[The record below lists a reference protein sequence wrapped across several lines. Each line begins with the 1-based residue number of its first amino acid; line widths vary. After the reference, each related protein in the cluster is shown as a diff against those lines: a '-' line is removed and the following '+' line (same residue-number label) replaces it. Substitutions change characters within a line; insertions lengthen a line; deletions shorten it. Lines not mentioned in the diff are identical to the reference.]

1 MEMVICLNGNPVSEP
16 LSGCDFIGEAWVKG
30 QELAEMLDVSCAL
43 VSAET
48 GEVIAFWEP

>member
-1 MEMVICLNGNPVSEP
+1 MQMMIYLDGKQIGGII
-16 LSGCDFIGEAWVKG
+16 SGCDFIGSAWVQA

-48 GEVIAFWEP
+48 GEVIAWWEP